1 MRFSNTLLHGEVSA
15 TLLQRKLKIGF
26 ARAARIM
33 DELAEMDIVASSPDS
48 KTRKVINWGRGT
60 RGGSGGEKNNP
71 L

>member
-48 KTRKVINWGRGT
+48 KTRKVIN
-60 RGGSGGEKNNP
+60 
-71 L
+71 